1 MSRYFIKLNIP
12 GERGSGASAIL
23 SNWVAKFIRDHPR
36 IVVISHYV
44 ESGQRSTEVTSFLRR
59 CTSELRLQYRGPNP
73 IIHFEFLDLTDFDTL
88 TEAFHAALSLGP
100 CVLMLDGLCH
110 LTACQNIPAHVIKQ
124 LSWLPDVIQPACRVV
139 VSTTRSDI
147 SYKYLSSRFDVH
159 FINIPNLSSG
169 EKARVLHEW
178 CGSHASYLDPRD
190 QATIL
195 AGRLSGRPVYHA
207 VLANEI
213 RLHCHANIGEKQLE
227 IYTQARGLSD
237 FWTAVMH
244 TWSQDYSWLK
254 PSSVKSGVPV
264 KTQVSKDRL
273 NNGWIPDTL
282 RLIAVSREG
291 GFKQFVRTCS
301 NEVDYICAKI

>member
-1 MSRYFIKLNIP
+1 MKLNIP

-23 SNWVAKFIRDHPR
+23 SNWVTKFIRDHPR
-36 IVVISHYV
+36 TVVISHYV
-44 ESGQRSTEVTSFLRR
+44 ESDQRSTEVTSFMRR

-73 IIHFEFLDLTDFDTL
+73 IIQFEFLDLTDFDTL
-88 TEAFHAALSLGP
+88 SEAFHAALSLGP

-124 LSWLPDVIQPACRVV
+124 LSWLPDVIQPACRIV
-139 VSTTRSDI
+139 VSTTRTDI
-147 SYKYLSSRFDVH
+147 SYKYLSSRSDVH

-178 CGSHASYLDPRD
+178 CGSHASYLEPRD

-213 RLHCHANIGEKQLE
+213 RLHCHASVGEKQLE

-237 FWTAVMH
+237 FWTAVIH

-291 GFKQFVRTCS
+291 GFKVVCVHMQQRS
-301 NEVDYICAKI
+301 